1 MRAIFTVCFLCL
13 LVAPAIAADFHGYHC
28 TQDCSGHKAGYAW
41 AEKKGITERE
51 NCGGKSNSFIE
62 GCYAWVEGQA
72 AGNEETDHLE
82 EAPADQED
90 TGAAAE

>member
-1 MRAIFTVCFLCL
+1 MRTIFTACFLCL
-13 LVAPAIAADFHGYHC
+13 LAAPVGAADFHGYPC

-62 GCYAWVEGQA
+62 GCFAWVEDHA
-72 AGNEETDHLE
+72 ADHTE

-90 TGAAAE
+90 TDAAAE